1 MESACRFRC
10 GVDGAYFGGWNLLKS
25 HMKRR
30 HGYIA
35 TNEKAERFVADPK
48 FHRCLICDAKLLQG
62 GHSIQLSRL
71 AKNFRAFQCLSRQ
84 QSAN

>member
-10 GVDGAYFGGWNLLKS
+10 GVDGAYFGSWNLFKA

-35 TNEKAERFVADPK
+35 KNEKAERFVVDPK

-62 GHSIQLSRL
+62 GYSITT
-71 AKNFRAFQCLSRQ
+71 AKIGTFF
-84 QSAN
+84 